1 MLLYGVWV
9 DIMGQAAIVAL
20 LKAAA
25 PGVSRAV
32 VGLGLGATEAE
43 LAAVEVAHAPAQL
56 LVYQF

>member
-1 MLLYGVWV
+1 
-9 DIMGQAAIVAL
+9 MGQAAIVAL